1 MSNLEINEK
10 FEEVL
15 NFINHT
21 NECVFLTGNAG
32 TGKTTLLK
40 YIKSKTHKRMAIIAP
55 TGVAAINAGGT
66 TIHSFFQ
73 FGFTTFLP
81 KFKPSGE
88 VDYLASFAQNFNFRA
103 GKLGIIKNLELLVI
117 DEVSM
122 VRADMLD
129 QIDVTLRN
137 IRKVY
142 DLPFGGVQVLLIG
155 DMYQLPPVLKSEEMA
170 LLGSV
175 YNSFYFFNSKV
186 IEKYFPVFVE
196 LTKIYRQKDQRFVDI
211 LNSVRLNTIT
221 EQQLEILNQ
230 RYDSQLTQSDY
241 EKNITL
247 TTHNAKA
254 DKINSEALQNLN
266 AKETCFE
273 AKIKGSFNENAYP
286 VDEVLR
292 LKVGAKVMFLKNNIE
307 KNYYNGKIG
316 YVTKLTDD
324 VVFVKCDEDYQ
335 EIKVERETWS
345 NVNYVLN
352 EQTKS
357 IEEKVLGSFIQFPLR
372 LAWAVTV
379 HKSQGLSFEKVIV
392 DVGESFSA
400 GQVYV
405 ALSRCRSLEG
415 LKLSSKISR
424 SVLFNDERIIQFS
437 NRKTSENDLHQK
449 YKAAQQTYYTQIL
462 LNIFSPEL
470 FKNGLT
476 DLKSLIYFH
485 KKHLSSGSS
494 EWTEEFSTDLLKEID
509 YVEKFRSQL
518 QAFVL
523 AEADVTATN
532 ITERLK
538 KAAGYFDEVF
548 ERLIAKLISNPILTE
563 SVESADEINTILN
576 ELYDLLF
583 EKQAYI
589 KSFNVG
595 FNYSA
600 IIKVKQ
606 QLKFPE
612 KRISIYALKK
622 KTQVE
627 GDVKHQ
633 NLYQQL
639 SNLRNLICVENK
651 LPIYK
656 VLSNKSLKELAEFL
670 PSNKD
675 ELLKINGFGK
685 VKVETFGSDF
695 LKLINAY
702 REEHGMEQE
711 LNFTNSTKKSKPEK
725 VKKVK
730 EKSSDKTAKVSTH
743 ETTFKLIEAGMG
755 LTEIASVRKMT
766 LSTVEGH
773 VVVLIKQGLL
783 EIHKVLSQETISTL
797 SKIIQD
803 NPELKTLSELKAK
816 APEKYTFSELK
827 MVLNF
832 LQGN

>member
-1 MSNLEINEK
+1 MSNLEINDK

-40 YIKSKTHKRMAIIAP
+40 YIRGNTHKRMAVIAP

-73 FGFTTFLP
+73 FNFTTFLP
-81 KFKPSGE
+81 KIKENGE
-88 VDYLASFAQNFNFRA
+88 VDYLSSFTQNFNFRA

-129 QIDVTLRN
+129 QIDIALRN
-137 IRKVY
+137 IRKVF

-155 DMYQLPPVLKSEEMA
+155 DMYQLPPVIKSDEIA
-170 LLGSV
+170 LLSSA
-175 YNSFYFFNSKV
+175 YSAFYFFNSKV

-196 LTKIYRQKDQRFVDI
+196 LTKIYRQKDVSFVEI
-211 LNSVRLNTIT
+211 LNAVRLNKIS
-221 EQQLEILNQ
+221 EQQLNELNQ
-230 RYDSQLTQSDY
+230 RFDSQLTKSDY
-241 EKNITL
+241 ENNITL

-254 DKINSEALQNLN
+254 DKINTEALQNI
-266 AKETCFE
+266 KEKEQQFE
-273 AKIKGSFNENAYP
+273 ARVKGSFNENAYP
-286 VDEVLR
+286 VDATLR
-292 LKVGAKVMFLKNNIE
+292 LKVGAKVMFLKNNNE

-345 NVNYVLN
+345 NVNYALN
-352 EQTKS
+352 EVTKS
-357 IEEKVLGSFIQFPLR
+357 IEENVLGSFIQFPLR

-379 HKSQGLSFEKVIV
+379 HKSQGLSFDKVIV
-392 DVGESFSA
+392 DVGESFTA

-424 SVLFNDERIIQFS
+424 SVLFNDERIIDFS
-437 NRKTSENDLHQK
+437 NKKTNDSDLHLK
-449 YKAAQQTYYTQIL
+449 FKSAQQTYYSQIL
-462 LNIFSPEL
+462 LNTFSPHQL
-470 FKNGLT
+470 KSGLT
-476 DLKSLIYFH
+476 EVKSLIYFH
-485 KKHLSSGSS
+485 QKHLSSGSR
-494 EWTEEFSTDLLKEID
+494 EWTEEFSVDLTKEID
-509 YVEKFRSQL
+509 YLEKFRSQL
-518 QAFVL
+518 QTIIIAGT
-523 AEADVTATN
+523 ETNATGL
-532 ITERLK
+532 TDRLK
-538 KAAGYFDEVF
+538 KAAVYFEEAF
-548 ERLIAKLISNPILTE
+548 ERLIAKLVSNPILTE
-563 SVESADEINTILN
+563 SVESAEEINNLLN

-589 KSFNVG
+589 KSFNNG
-595 FNYSA
+595 FDYPA

-612 KRISIYALKK
+612 KRLSIYALKK
-622 KTQVE
+622 SAKVE
-627 GDVKHQ
+627 GNIKHQ
-633 NLYQQL
+633 DLYQQL

-656 VLSNKSLKELAEFL
+656 VLSNKSLMELAELL
-670 PSNKD
+670 PSNKE

-685 VKVETFGSDF
+685 VKVEMFGSDF
-695 LKLINAY
+695 LELIKAY
-702 REEHGMEQE
+702 REVNGIEQE
-711 LNFTNSTKKSKPEK
+711 LSFTKSTKKSKTEK
-725 VKKVK
+725 VKKVT
-730 EKSSDKTAKVSTH
+730 EKVLDKPAKVSTH
-743 ETTFKLIEAGMG
+743 ETTFKLIEAGMS
-755 LTEIASVRKMT
+755 LTEIASVRKMA

-773 VVVLIKQGLL
+773 VAVLIKQGLL
-783 EIHKVLSQETISTL
+783 DIHKVLSQETIVTL
-797 SKIIQD
+797 TKIIQD
-803 NPELKTLSELKAK
+803 NPDLKTLNELKSK
-816 APEKYTFSELK
+816 APEKFTFSELR
-827 MVLNF
+827 MVLNY
-832 LQGN
+832 LQSN